1 MLDDTQQKSA
11 SATPENGESVD
22 ATALSAVDRILQ
34 GGDHGAFSP
43 AVIEIQNRPPAPL
56 ARVLVATLLLAV
68 LAFILWS
75 IFSEFE
81 VVISAPGKIK
91 PSSHTKVI
99 QPLEN
104 GIVTAIHVRDGQRV
118 RAGEPLIDLDPTS
131 TQADRDRLA
140 RDALEARLDVLRL
153 SALVGEKSS
162 LTGVPAAASADMV
175 LSQEALLRS
184 RLAENRQ
191 RLAALDGEIARRDAD
206 VAAARAAADK
216 VTKTLPMLEQRLQ
229 MQEDLLKKGFVSEMN
244 VIDHRVEVSNQRNDL
259 AVQEA
264 RLNESVAALSAARQ
278 NRVQALAEQR
288 SRALT
293 EMAEATKREQTAAQ
307 ELIKAEHRTRQ
318 QKLAAPADGVVQQ
331 LAVHTVGGVVTA
343 AQPLLV
349 VVPEGS
355 SLEVEATV
363 LNKDIGFVK
372 AGQPVVVKIDA
383 FEYTKYGYLNGR
395 IEWVG
400 TDAMQDQRLG
410 LVYPVRVSLQ
420 ETTLPVS
427 ADGQKVAVG
436 PGMAV
441 SADVTVAKRRAWEY
455 FLSPLL
461 RYRAEALR
469 ER

>member
-1 MLDDTQQKSA
+1 
-11 SATPENGESVD
+11 
-22 ATALSAVDRILQ
+22 VDRILQ
-34 GGDHGAFSP
+34 GGDDGAFSP

-68 LAFILWS
+68 LAFVLWS

-81 VVISAPGKIK
+81 VVVSAPGKVK
-91 PSSHTKVI
+91 PSSHTQVI
-99 QPLEN
+99 QPFEN

-118 RAGEPLIDLDPTS
+118 RAGEALIDLDPTS
-131 TQADRDRLA
+131 DEADRDRVA
-140 RDALEARLDVLRL
+140 RDAVEARLDVLRL
-153 SALVGEKSS
+153 TALVAEKTA
-162 LTGVPAAASADMV
+162 LTGTPASASPDMV
-175 LSQEALLRS
+175 RSQEALLRS

-191 RLAALDGEIARRDAD
+191 RLASLDGEIARREAD
-206 VAAARAAADK
+206 VAATRAAADK
-216 VTKTLPMLEQRLQ
+216 VVKTLPMLERRLS

-244 VIDHRVEVSNQRNDL
+244 VIDHRVEVSNQHNDR

-264 RLNESVAALSAARQ
+264 RLAESLAALTAARQ
-278 NRVQALAEQR
+278 NRVQALAEQQ

-293 EMAEATKREQTAAQ
+293 DLAEATKREQAAAQ

-318 QKLAAPADGVVQQ
+318 QKLTAPADGVVQQ

-355 SLEVEATV
+355 GLEIEATV

-383 FEYTKYGYLNGR
+383 FEYTKYGYLDGR

-400 TDAMQDQRLG
+400 TDSMQDQRLG
-410 LVYPVRVSLQ
+410 LVYPVRVSLR
-420 ETTLPVS
+420 ETTLPV
-427 ADGQKVAVG
+427 AVDGQKIAVG

-441 SADVTVAKRRAWEY
+441 SADVTVARRRAWEY

>member
-1 MLDDTQQKSA
+1 MPDDTHSKA
-11 SATPENGESVD
+11 SAGLPA
-22 ATALSAVDRILQ
+22 ATAPGDTSSISAVGRILQ
-34 GGDHGAFSP
+34 GGDDGAFSP

-56 ARVLVATLLLAV
+56 ARALVATLLFTV
-68 LAFILWS
+68 LAFVLWS

-81 VVISAPGKIK
+81 VVVSAPGKIK
-91 PSSHTKVI
+91 PASHTKVV

-118 RAGEPLIDLDPTS
+118 RAGDPLIDLDPTS

-140 RDALEARLDVLRL
+140 RDAVEARLDVLRL
-153 SALVGEKSS
+153 SALVGERAT
-162 LTGVPAAASADMV
+162 LTGVPDTAPPDMV
-175 LSQEALLRS
+175 RAQEALLRS

-191 RLAALDGEIARRDAD
+191 RLATLDGEIARREAD

-216 VTKTLPMLEQRLQ
+216 VTKTLPMLEQRLR

-264 RLNESVAALSAARQ
+264 RLNEAMAALSAARQ
-278 NRVQALAEQR
+278 NRVQALAEQQ

-293 EMAEATKREQTAAQ
+293 ELAEATKREQTVAQ
-307 ELIKAEHRTRQ
+307 ELIKAEHRARQ
-318 QKLAAPADGVVQQ
+318 QKLTAPADGVVQQ

-355 SLEVEATV
+355 GLEVEATV

-383 FEYTKYGYLNGR
+383 FEYTKYGYLDGV

-410 LVYPVRVSLQ
+410 LVYPVRVSLK
-420 ETTLPVS
+420 ETTLPVPV
-427 ADGQKVAVG
+427 DGKKAAVG

-441 SADVTVAKRRAWEY
+441 SADVTVATRHAWEY